1 MTNPPAKPSIEPPSA
16 RDSAKDQSVHDK
28 AATQQTWQQRKSAQ
42 TRERVL
48 QATIDCIF
56 ELGYALTTTDKIAT
70 RAKVSRGAM
79 LHHFPNRRELITAAV
94 RYLNERRLQNFLTEE
109 ESIQTSG
116 EPSKIGAGIDVYWNQ
131 LSSPLFVVF
140 QELQVLSRT
149 DAELRDA
156 LAAAL
161 ADSDTAWR
169 ATVDRVFPDLTNST
183 RHELANSITIY
194 LCEGMALYR
203 AQRIAATSNA
213 APLTTEAETMV
224 LEALK
229 DFLRTSYSDV
239 RPIENPANALKQGK
253 AKNSQR

>member
-1 MTNPPAKPSIEPPSA
+1 MTDYPEAANSA
-16 RDSAKDQSVHDK
+16 PDSD
-28 AATQQTWQQRKSAQ
+28 TWQKRKSAQ

-48 QATIDCIF
+48 QATIDCIYD
-56 ELGYALTTTDKIAT
+56 LGYSLTTTDKVAS

-94 RYLNERRLQNFLTEE
+94 RYLNEQRLQNFLTEE
-109 ESIQTSG
+109 ESIQASG

-149 DAELRDA
+149 DAELREA
-156 LAAAL
+156 LEAAL

-169 ATVDRVFPDLTNST
+169 ATVERVFPDLTRSA

-203 AQRIAATSNA
+203 AQRMANAADD
-213 APLTTEAETMV
+213 APLTSVNEAMA

-229 DFLRTSYSDV
+229 TFLRTSYSDV
-239 RPIENPANALKQGK
+239 RPIETYPRTRKSE
-253 AKNSQR
+253 NSQR

>member
-1 MTNPPAKPSIEPPSA
+1 MTDPKVKPPTEADYQADSTPDASA
-16 RDSAKDQSVHDK
+16 ERK
-28 AATQQTWQQRKSAQ
+28 TWQQRKSAQ

-48 QATIDCIF
+48 QATVDCIF
-56 ELGYALTTTDKIAT
+56 ELGYTLTTTDKVAA
-70 RAKVSRGAM
+70 RAEVSRGAM

-94 RYLNERRLQNFLTEE
+94 RYLNAQRLQNFLTEE
-109 ESIQTSG
+109 ESIQASG
-116 EPSKIGAGIDVYWNQ
+116 EPSKIGAGIDVYWKQ

-149 DAELRDA
+149 DAELREA
-156 LAAAL
+156 LDAAL

-169 ATVDRVFPDLTNST
+169 ATVERVFPDLTGST
-183 RHELANSITIY
+183 RHELANSITIF

-203 AQRIAATSNA
+203 AQRMAKAATETPA
-213 APLTTEAETMV
+213 TTDSETKV

-239 RPIENPANALKQGK
+239 RPIEIHATSRQLEKPQ
-253 AKNSQR
+253 NSQR